1 MAKDRRGAD
10 AVSWKS
16 TGTIFLFFNGAH
28 QAAAHI
34 TTEPNMFQPEPKAA
48 TEGANLRLLL
58 YGSGQYAAN
67 PVQTKVMRDLTLD
80 IALQNLW

>member
-1 MAKDRRGAD
+1 M
-10 AVSWKS
+10 
-16 TGTIFLFFNGAH
+16 
-28 QAAAHI
+28 